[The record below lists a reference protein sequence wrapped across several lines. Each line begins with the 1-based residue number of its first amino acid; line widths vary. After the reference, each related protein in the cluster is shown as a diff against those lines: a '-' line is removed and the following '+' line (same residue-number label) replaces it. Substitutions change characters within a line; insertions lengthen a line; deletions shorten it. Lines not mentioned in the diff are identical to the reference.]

1 VTRRDYLQQLLRLY
15 REAPDTPATPR
26 RRDWA
31 IASELYRRGVPLQV
45 VEQAIQLAA
54 LRRHLRE
61 PELEPLE
68 PIRSLAYVRPLVEE
82 LQRAPLD
89 PDYLDYVAQKYRQLT
104 A

>member
-1 VTRRDYLQQLLRLY
+1 VTRHDYLHQLLRLY

-26 RRDWA
+26 RSDWA
-31 IASELYRRGVPLQV
+31 IAGELYRRGVPLHV
-45 VEQAIQLAA
+45 VEQAVQLAL

-82 LQRAPLD
+82 LLRAPLE